1 MPDARAPCH
10 RHAPA
15 RLPGVDRFRLPF
27 LPSIHGISASTPGGT
42 ARYRGGRMHPGLT
55 TRSTALG
62 LAALVAASSLGY
74 WGISAYRK
82 GQLQKAVTALV
93 KDSSERLQG
102 TLAVEMKAAPEDN
115 AEMVG
120 KLDDQAQEVD
130 KHVIE
135 LRGMSAS
142 PNRALVDAAEEYLLT
157 VRQILRNQAASHR
170 YRIQVSATERAL
182 REHMRKA
189 NRRSETWIKEALRA
203 KDRMEKD
210 YFDYRLSVDTFGRLL
225 ESYPA
230 TRKKLALQVGA
241 GLLVEEAAAANARK
255 RALANSRRVADDVE
269 RARQLAAVR

>member
-1 MPDARAPCH
+1 
-10 RHAPA
+10 
-15 RLPGVDRFRLPF
+15 
-27 LPSIHGISASTPGGT
+27 
-42 ARYRGGRMHPGLT
+42 MHPGLT

-62 LAALVAASSLGY
+62 LAALVAVSSLGY
-74 WGISAYRK
+74 WGVSAYRK

-93 KDSSERLQG
+93 RDSSERLQG
-102 TLAVEMKAAPEDN
+102 ALAVEMKAVLEDS
-115 AEMVG
+115 AQMVG

-142 PNRALVDAAEEYLLT
+142 PNRPLVDAAEEYLLT

-170 YRIQVSATERAL
+170 YRIQLAASEQAL

-189 NRRSETWIKEALRA
+189 SQRSGTWIKEALRA

-210 YFDYRLSVDTFGRLL
+210 YFDYRLSVETFGRLL

-241 GLLVEEAAAANARK
+241 GLLVDEAAAANARK

-269 RARQLAAVR
+269 RARQLATVR

>member
-1 MPDARAPCH
+1 
-10 RHAPA
+10 
-15 RLPGVDRFRLPF
+15 
-27 LPSIHGISASTPGGT
+27 
-42 ARYRGGRMHPGLT
+42 MHPGLT
-55 TRSTALG
+55 TRTTALG
-62 LAALVAASSLGY
+62 LAALVIVSALGY
-74 WGISAYRK
+74 WGVSAYRK

-93 KDSSERLQG
+93 KDSSERLQAA
-102 TLAVEMKAAPEDN
+102 LAVETEAVHEDAAQ
-115 AEMVG
+115 MVG

-170 YRIQVSATERAL
+170 DRIQVSASERAL
-182 REHMRKA
+182 RDHMRTA
-189 NRRSETWIKEALRA
+189 RRRSGTWIQEALRA

-210 YFDYRLSVDTFGRLL
+210 YFDYRLSVDAFGRLL

-230 TRKKLALQVGA
+230 TRKSLARQVGA
-241 GLLVEEAAAANARK
+241 GLLVDEAVAANARK
-255 RALANSRRVADDVE
+255 RVVANSRRVADDVE

>member
-1 MPDARAPCH
+1 
-10 RHAPA
+10 
-15 RLPGVDRFRLPF
+15 
-27 LPSIHGISASTPGGT
+27 
-42 ARYRGGRMHPGLT
+42 MHPGLT

-62 LAALVAASSLGY
+62 LAALVAVSSLGY

-82 GQLQKAVTALV
+82 GQLQRAVTALV
-93 KDSSERLQG
+93 KDSSEQLQG
-102 TLAVEMKAAPEDN
+102 ALAVEMKAAPEDN
-115 AEMVG
+115 AQMVG

-142 PNRALVDAAEEYLLT
+142 PNRALVDAAEEYMLT

-170 YRIQVSATERAL
+170 YRIQVAASERAL

-189 NRRSETWIKEALRA
+189 SRRSGTWIKEALRA

-241 GLLVEEAAAANARK
+241 GLLVDEAAAANARK

-269 RARQLAAVR
+269 RARQLAAVH